1 VLGCLLGAALLL
13 SGSAHAADRDALLG
27 PETAA
32 PPKSALVPWTPPPPP
47 PSPEQLQAGGEAA
60 LRDPK
65 ALVRYL
71 EADPSRLT
79 VEGRTPA
86 EVLGFAQVLLR
97 LEEVFLA
104 ERLLFR
110 AHEKWPEDADVAAAR
125 GRVLVSLGRPEAA
138 RRTLDEALA
147 RRPDDPTLHYLRGRA
162 LLGMEPRTPEVEG
175 QAAAAFEKTLQLAPD
190 FTDPDGVTAPD
201 LRNVI
206 GRLRAGAGP
215 GPQGAP

>member
-1 VLGCLLGAALLL
+1 M
-13 SGSAHAADRDALLG
+13 LG

-32 PPKSALVPWTPPPPP
+32 PPKGRLVPFTTPPPS
-47 PSPEQLQAGGEAA
+47 PSPEQLKEGGEAA

-65 ALVRYL
+65 TLVRYL
-71 EADPSRLT
+71 EEDPSRLT

-104 ERLLFR
+104 ERLLAK
-110 AHEKWPEDADVAAAR
+110 AHQKWPEEADLAGAW
-125 GRVLVSLGRPEAA
+125 GRVLVSLGRPDAA
-138 RRTLDEALA
+138 KRALDDALA
-147 RRPDDPTLHYLRGRA
+147 RQPDDPTLHYLLGRA
-162 LLGMEPRTPEVEG
+162 LLGMEPRTPEVEAR
-175 QAAAAFEKTLQLAPD
+175 AAAAFEKTLQLAPQ
-190 FTDPDGVTAPD
+190 FTDPDGVTATD
-201 LRNVI
+201 LRSVT